1 MVNPILVV
9 QVEDGNEREITR
21 TDLGICIDLLEEA
34 MGRKLLPGEVV
45 HTFNDYGTIK
55 VRDVEIHQIE
65 ASRIEDEENVKVVFF
80 KMNLSTGWDCPRAET
95 MMSFRSAQDY
105 TYIAQLLGRM
115 IRTPLARR
123 IGFMSI

>member
-80 KMNLSTGWDCPRAET
+80 KMNLSTGWDWILVLK
-95 MMSFRSAQDY
+95 Q
-105 TYIAQLLGRM
+105 
-115 IRTPLARR
+115 
-123 IGFMSI
+123 